1 MQNPFPVLYAI
12 HKITLNCY
20 YYFFQIELRNTDFF
34 NAISSCLKCMTTN
47 MGSLP
52 LLIAQAAFQED
63 QGHWHENEGFPIT
76 HFTFLL
82 EKLRFLESF
91 FLNFSKRDITKTWTF
106 ECRFQRSMFKNVRS
120 SSVIRQY

>member
-1 MQNPFPVLYAI
+1 
-12 HKITLNCY
+12 
-20 YYFFQIELRNTDFF
+20 
-34 NAISSCLKCMTTN
+34 MTTN

-91 FLNFSKRDITKTWTF
+91 FLNFSKRDITKTWKF

-120 SSVIRQY
+120 GNTDQKCLLFGFLKTQLRDEINRTLLKF

>member
-1 MQNPFPVLYAI
+1 
-12 HKITLNCY
+12 
-20 YYFFQIELRNTDFF
+20 
-34 NAISSCLKCMTTN
+34 

-82 EKLRFLESF
+82 EKLRFLELF
-91 FLNFSKRDITKTWTF
+91 FPQL
-106 ECRFQRSMFKNVRS
+106 FKKG
-120 SSVIRQY
+120 YH